1 MGTLEPDRNQIE
13 TFGEALFRH
22 ASPTSFAS
30 VRSFLDGAKNEVFS
44 IKAISLNQ
52 GLGKLFDL
60 IEDEARRAAN
70 AAKKVVLCPPIA
82 TFTNAKKARKE
93 DVADGLSLSVELDKN
108 PDEALAKLEEI
119 LGPATCVVKS
129 GGQWVDENGRPYD
142 KLHGHWRLR
151 IPARGEDELAKLE
164 LARELATDLI
174 GGDPTHTPISHPIRW
189 PGSWHRKGEPRLC
202 TTARIDPNQ
211 EIDLQT
217 AVAALEAAAPPT
229 ENARAKSNGK
239 DQTAGDRQYSPP
251 NWQKLI
257 ADILTAENFHSA
269 ITRLAMKLLRSGTH
283 DAAAVNLIRGWMEA
297 AAPEESQHSER
308 WQARY
313 DDVPRAVS
321 TAREKVRE
329 NKQDTDNK
337 AGDELPE
344 LLIDETNLPAT
355 AKELARLI
363 AALRDFVF
371 NGTTPARVAI
381 DGDCM
386 PRAVE
391 AAPESVCVH
400 GHEICR
406 PMRLQREKGRPKK
419 EKKNG

>member
-30 VRSFLDGAKNEVFS
+30 VRSFLDGARNEVFS

-60 IEDEARRAAN
+60 VEDEARRAAN

-82 TFTNAKKARKE
+82 TFTNAKKAGKV

-108 PDEALAKLEEI
+108 PDESLAKLEEI

-129 GGQWVDENGRPYD
+129 GGQWVDENGRAHD
-142 KLHGHWRLR
+142 KLHGHWRLCS
-151 IPARGEDELAKLE
+151 PARGEDELGKLE
-164 LARELATDLI
+164 RARKLASDLV

-202 TTARIDPNQ
+202 SIARVDLSL

-217 AVAALEAAAPPT
+217 ALAALEAAAPSK
-229 ENARAKSNGK
+229 EEQAKSDGK
-239 DQTAGDRQYSPP
+239 DQTASEQQYSSP

-257 ADILTAENFHSA
+257 ADILTAKNFHDP
-269 ITRLAMKLLRSGTH
+269 ITRLAMKLLRSGMH

-297 AAPEESQHSER
+297 AATEESQRGER

-321 TAREKVRE
+321 TAREKIGE
-329 NKQDTDNK
+329 NKQDTDK

-344 LLIDETNLPAT
+344 LLINEANLPAT

-363 AALRDFVF
+363 AGLRDFVF
-371 NGTTPARVAI
+371 NGAIPARIAI

-400 GHEICR
+400 GHEIC
-406 PMRLQREKGRPKK
+406 
-419 EKKNG
+419 